1 MPQEPFFIQVA
12 PAAPVFGRYTYS
24 VNPEICGIVTPGQRV
39 LAPFGRRKITAY
51 VLTTH
56 VNIDDIKVPIKPIDS
71 VLDAKPFFPPE
82 MLPLY
87 EWIASYYKYPLGL
100 TLESALP
107 QGINITESTV
117 YAPAADTH
125 TSELSPLAAQIMEL
139 LGKKPRPL
147 KSLQRALG
155 LPLKDVRR
163 ELNRLEAMDAVSAE
177 LTLQNQTTRAKTEKW
192 VLLNPEADCAPQRMT
207 AARLRT
213 LEILRHN
220 PEISL
225 HELTEKSEA
234 SPAVIQ
240 KLAEQGMVTLE
251 ERRVYRDPLGFEI
264 SRDEPLELNMAQA
277 FALKSI
283 LKSMQKPEAPKPFL
297 LQGITGSGKTELY
310 LQAAQ
315 AALDHG
321 RTVLV
326 LVPEIALITQTEH
339 RFKARFGD
347 AVAILH
353 SALSAGERYD
363 QWCRILN
370 GEVKIVVGVRSAVFA
385 PLNNLGLIVV
395 DEEHD
400 GSYKQE
406 SNLKYHARDVAI
418 VRAQQAGCPIILGSA
433 TPSLQTA
440 HNARQKKFT
449 HLTLPERINDQ
460 LPVPIEVVD
469 LRQAPPNQKM
479 ISKELKKAIAETM
492 QRGEQTLLFL
502 NRRGFTPSLLCK
514 DCGETLTCRHCDISL
529 TYHKNKN
536 AAVCHFC
543 GYMQAADTPCEKC
556 ESVNLVPLGFGIQR
570 VEEHIQTLFP
580 HARVARLDRDT
591 ATDRKTMLNIFRSLQ
606 QGAIDILLGTQMVA
620 KGHDFPNITLV
631 GIICADM
638 SLNLPDF
645 RADET
650 TFQLLTQVAGRS
662 GRGEKAGRV
671 ILQTYNPN
679 HNVIKAACA
688 QDYNAFFNHESETR
702 QMLHYPPFSRV
713 VQIRINAKTAKIT
726 RETAET
732 LGEFCKKQRS
742 SHKAYHG
749 IEVLGPVEAPIARI
763 SNWHRWHLLLK
774 SANAKSLHTF
784 VEGLMQTV
792 IKNLENEEI
801 RISVDID
808 PVSMM

>member
-1 MPQEPFFIQVA
+1 MPQKTTFIHVA
-12 PAAPVFGRYTYS
+12 PAAPVAGRYTYS
-24 VNPEICGIVTPGQRV
+24 LDAENLGPAIPGQRV
-39 LAPFGRRKITAY
+39 LVPFGRRKITGYIVA
-51 VLTTH
+51 TD
-56 VNIDDIKVPIKPIDS
+56 VNIDEIKVTLKPVDS
-71 VLDAKPFFPPE
+71 ILDAKPLFPPE
-82 MLPLY
+82 MLPIY
-87 EWIASYYKYPLGL
+87 EWIAGYYKYPLGL
-100 TLESALP
+100 TLEAALP
-107 QGINITESTV
+107 QGINITENTIYTPMPDKDIWDLSDV
-117 YAPAADTH
+117 AAR
-125 TSELSPLAAQIMEL
+125 IMTL
-139 LGKKPRPL
+139 LTAKPRTL
-147 KSLQRALG
+147 KSVQRTLA

-163 ELNRLEAMDAVSAE
+163 ELNRLTAAGYVNAE
-177 LTLQNQTTRAKTEKW
+177 LALQSETTRAKTEKW
-192 VLLNPEADCAPQRMT
+192 VRLNADADCTPQRMT

-213 LEILRHN
+213 LEVLSKT
-220 PEISL
+220 PEIGL
-225 HELTEKSEA
+225 HDLTEQAETSA
-234 SPAVIQ
+234 SVVQ
-240 KLAEQGMVTLE
+240 KLADQGLVTLE
-251 ERRVYRDPLGFEI
+251 ERRVYRDPLGFAI
-264 SRDEPLELNMAQA
+264 NRDEPLALNMAQA

-283 LKSMQKPEAPKPFL
+283 VKSMDATEAPKPFL
-297 LQGITGSGKTELY
+297 VQGVTGSGKTELY

-315 AALDHG
+315 AALDKG

-347 AVAILH
+347 EVAILH

-370 GEVKIVVGVRSAVFA
+370 GEVKIVVGVRSAIFA
-385 PLNNLGLIVV
+385 PLSNLGLIVV

-406 SNLKYHARDVAI
+406 SSLKYHARDVAI
-418 VRAQQAGCPIILGSA
+418 VRARQAGCPIILGSA

-440 HNARQKKFT
+440 YNARQKKYT
-449 HLTLPERINDQ
+449 HLTLPDRINDQ
-460 LPVPIEVVD
+460 KPVPVEVVD
-469 LRQAPPNQKM
+469 LRTAMPNQKM
-479 ISKELKKAIAETM
+479 ISTPLKNAIKETLA
-492 QRGEQTLLFL
+492 RGEQTLLFL

-514 DCGETLTCRHCDISL
+514 DCGETLSCRFCDISL
-529 TYHKNKN
+529 TYHKNQN

-543 GYMQAADTPCEKC
+543 GYTQTADTPCEKC
-556 ESVNLVPLGFGIQR
+556 DSANLVPLGFGIQR
-570 VEEHIQTLFP
+570 VEEHVQVLFP
-580 HARVARLDRDT
+580 EARIARLDRDT
-591 ATDRKTMLNIFRSLQ
+591 ATDRKTMLNIFRNLQ

-662 GRGEKAGRV
+662 GRGAKAGRV

-688 QDYNAFFNHESETR
+688 QDFNAFFNHESETR
-702 QMLHYPPFSRV
+702 KLLQYPPFSRV
-713 VQIRINAKTAKIT
+713 AQIRINAKTAKQT
-726 RETAET
+726 RDTAEA
-732 LGEFCKKQRS
+732 LGAFCQKQRL
-742 SHKAYHG
+742 SHKDYAA
-749 IEVLGPVEAPIARI
+749 IDILGPVEAPIAKI

-774 SANAKSLHTF
+774 CTSAKSLHAF

-792 IKNLENEEI
+792 IKNLESEEI

>member
-1 MPQEPFFIQVA
+1 MPQEPYFIHVA

-24 VNPEICGIVTPGQRV
+24 VNPEIWGVVTPGQRV
-39 LAPFGRRKITAY
+39 LTPFGRRKITAY
-51 VLTTH
+51 ILKTH

-87 EWIASYYKYPLGL
+87 EWIAGYYKYPLGL
-100 TLESALP
+100 TLEAALP
-107 QGINITESTV
+107 QGINITENTV
-117 YAPAADTH
+117 YTAVENTDIR
-125 TSELSPLAAQIMEL
+125 ELPQKAAQTMAL
-139 LGKKPRPL
+139 LTKKPRSL
-147 KSLQRALG
+147 KSLQKSLNF
-155 LPLKDVRR
+155 PLKDVRR
-163 ELNRLEAMDAVSAE
+163 EVNRLMAFGCISAE
-177 LTLQNQTTRAKTEKW
+177 LVLQNQTTRAKTEKW
-192 VLLNPEADCAPQRMT
+192 VLLNPEAHCHPQRMT

-213 LEILRHN
+213 LEILRHT

-225 HELTEKSEA
+225 HELTSQA
-234 SPAVIQ
+234 GTSPAVIS
-240 KLAEQGMVTLE
+240 KLADQGLLMLE

-264 SRDEPLELNMAQA
+264 NRDTPLKLNMAQA

-283 LKSMQKPEAPKPFL
+283 LKSMAKPETASPFL
-297 LQGITGSGKTELY
+297 VQGVTGSGKTELY

-315 AALDHG
+315 AALDKG
-321 RTVLV
+321 RSVLA

-339 RFKARFGD
+339 RFKARFGE

-353 SALSAGERYD
+353 SALSPGERYD

-370 GEVKIVVGVRSAVFA
+370 GEIKVVVGVRSAVFA
-385 PLNNLGLIVV
+385 PLSNLGLIVV

-400 GSYKQE
+400 ASYKQE

-440 HNARQKKFT
+440 FNARQKKFT
-449 HLTLPERINDQ
+449 HLTLPDRINEQ
-460 LPVPIEVVD
+460 QPVPVEVVD
-469 LRQAPPNQKM
+469 LRQALPNQKM
-479 ISKELKKAIAETM
+479 ISGQLKKAIAETM
-492 QRGEQTLLFL
+492 KRGEQTLLFL

-514 DCGETLTCRHCDISL
+514 DCGETLSCRHCDISL

-543 GYMQAADTPCEKC
+543 GYTQAADTPCEKC
-556 ESVNLVPLGFGIQR
+556 QSANLTPLGFGIQR

-606 QGAIDILLGTQMVA
+606 QGMIDILLGTQMVA

-638 SLNLPDF
+638 SLSLPDF

-679 HNVIKAACA
+679 HNVIKAACT
-688 QDYNAFFNHESETR
+688 QDFNTFFNYESETR
-702 QMLHYPPFSRV
+702 KMLHYPPFSRM
-713 VQIRINAKTAKIT
+713 VQIRVNAKTAKIT
-726 RETAET
+726 RETAEA
-732 LGEFCKKQRS
+732 LGEFCKKQRL
-742 SHKAYHG
+742 SHKDYHA

-774 SANAKSLHTF
+774 SANAKNLHAF
-784 VEGLMQTV
+784 VEGLLQTI
-792 IKNLENEEI
+792 IKNLESEEI

>member
-1 MPQEPFFIQVA
+1 MYQEPCFIHVA
-12 PAAPVFGRYTYS
+12 PAAPVFRPYTYS
-24 VNPEICGIVTPGQRV
+24 VDADIWGPITPGQRV
-39 LAPFGRRKITAY
+39 LVPFGRRKLTAY
-51 VLTTH
+51 VLRTH
-56 VNIDDIKVPIKPIDS
+56 VDAADIKVPIKSIDS
-71 VLDAKPFFPPE
+71 VLDAKPFFPPD

-87 EWIASYYKYPLGL
+87 EWIAGYYKYPLGL
-100 TLESALP
+100 TLEAALP
-107 QGINITESTV
+107 QGINVTENTV
-117 YAPAADTH
+117 YAPAAATDM
-125 TSELSPLAAQIMEL
+125 SELGPGETQIMAL
-139 LGKKPRPL
+139 LAKKPGTL
-147 KSLQRALG
+147 KGLQRASG

-163 ELNRLEAMDAVSAE
+163 EVNRLMALNLIKAE
-177 LTLQNQTTRAKTEKW
+177 QVLQSQTARAKTEKW
-192 VLLNPEADCAPQRMT
+192 VLLNPAANCPPARMT

-213 LEILRHN
+213 LELLRHT
-220 PEISL
+220 PAISL
-225 HELTEKSEA
+225 PALAAQADVSY
-234 SPAVIQ
+234 AVIQ
-240 KLAEQGMVTLE
+240 KLAEQGLVLLE
-251 ERRVYRDPLGFEI
+251 ERRIYRDPLGFEI
-264 SRDEPLELNMAQA
+264 NRDEPLTLNMAQA

-283 LKSMQKPEAPKPFL
+283 LHSMERPETAKPFL

-310 LQAAQ
+310 LQATK
-315 AALDHG
+315 AALDKE
-321 RTVLV
+321 RTALV

-339 RFKARFGD
+339 RFKARFGE

-385 PLNNLGLIVV
+385 PLQNLGLIVV

-400 GSYKQE
+400 ASYKQE
-406 SNLKYHARDVAI
+406 SGLKYHARDVAI
-418 VRAQQAGCPIILGSA
+418 VRARQAGCPIILGSA

-440 HNARQKKFT
+440 YNARQKKFT
-449 HLTLPERINDQ
+449 HLTLPERINEQ
-460 LPVPIEVVD
+460 QPVPVEVVD
-469 LRQAPPNQKM
+469 LRQALPNQKM
-479 ISKELKKAIAETM
+479 LSGRLQKAIAETM

-536 AAVCHFC
+536 AAICHFC
-543 GYMQAADTPCEKC
+543 GYSQPAEAPCEKC
-556 ESVNLVPLGFGIQR
+556 GSARLVPLGFGIQR
-570 VEEHIQTLFP
+570 VEEQIQALFP
-580 HARVARLDRDT
+580 QARVARLDRDT

-662 GRGEKAGRV
+662 GRGQKAGRV

-679 HNVIKAACA
+679 HTVIKASCA
-688 QDYNAFFNHESETR
+688 QDFNAFFNYESETR
-702 QMLHYPPFSRV
+702 KTLHYPPFSRMA
-713 VQIRINAKTAKIT
+713 QIRVNAKTAKAT
-726 RETAET
+726 RATAEA
-732 LGEFCKKQRS
+732 LGEFCQKRRLSHPGYRS
-742 SHKAYHG
+742 

-763 SNWHRWHLLLK
+763 NNWHRWHLILK
-774 SANAKSLHTF
+774 SANATSLHAF
-784 VEGLMQTV
+784 VEDLLQTIV
-792 IKNLENEEI
+792 KNLENDEI
-801 RISVDID
+801 RISVDVD